1 MSYNNP
7 PTPSQRGRRRNTSD
21 TGGSSRNGASRI
33 SGNNRRY
40 STSRVTPSTS
50 ADVSE
55 ITSSLGSLNLG
66 RPISTQWPRGQTS
79 QVSSRTIPRAVPI
92 ARRPARIAVSEKDI
106 EDYVQRII
114 DSITP
119 SQSELAAKREMCTHL
134 ERIVRRILPYAKLR
148 IMGGVA
154 NTFALKNSDVD
165 ICFADTESILLDYSD
180 SNLNKLTNEFRR
192 AGEPVNS

>member
-1 MSYNNP
+1 MSYSNP
-7 PTPSQRGRRRNTSD
+7 PTSSQRGRRRNISD
-21 TGGSSRNGASRI
+21 TGGSSRNGVTPI

-40 STSRVTPSTS
+40 STSRVTSSTN

-66 RPISTQWPRGQTS
+66 RPSSIQWPRGQTS
-79 QVSSRTIPRAVPI
+79 RASSRTIPRAVPTVP
-92 ARRPARIAVSEKDI
+92 RPARIAVSQKDI

-119 SQSELAAKREMCTHL
+119 SQSELAAKREICIHL

-165 ICFADTESILLDYSD
+165 ICFVDTESILLDYSA
-180 SNLNKLTNEFRR
+180 SNLNKLTDEFRR
-192 AGEPVNS
+192 AGELVNS